1 MKAGGNPVMPS
12 SLGALSANGH
22 KILVLKRCK
31 FGVAILNT
39 AVLPYSLEISI
50 PCSEMKRGPVSSM
63 IKSSML
69 LLLSLLYRIRL

>member
-1 MKAGGNPVMPS
+1 MKAGGNPVILS

-31 FGVAILNT
+31 FGVATLNT
-39 AVLPYSLEISI
+39 AMLPYSSKISI
-50 PCSEMKRGPVSSM
+50 PYSEMKRGPVGLM
-63 IKSSML
+63 IKLSML